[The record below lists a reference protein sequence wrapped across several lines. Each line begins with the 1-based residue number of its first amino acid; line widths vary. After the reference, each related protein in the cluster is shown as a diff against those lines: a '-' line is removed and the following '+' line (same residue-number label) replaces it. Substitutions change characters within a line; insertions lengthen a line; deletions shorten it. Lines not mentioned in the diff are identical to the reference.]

1 MRQCKRGKRDLLA
14 RQREGD
20 FFPRTCVNV
29 KGGTH
34 LKSNDTSKSSA
45 PTAPS
50 SRRYS
55 AKRSK
60 SRGSFAPPHAS
71 PDAAAPDAVVPGA
84 GSFLRADEAD
94 VYRGREMDD
103 DMAAGI

>member
-1 MRQCKRGKRDLLA
+1 M
-14 RQREGD
+14 
-20 FFPRTCVNV
+20 
-29 KGGTH
+29 
-34 LKSNDTSKSSA
+34 KSNDTSKSPA
-45 PTAPS
+45 PAAPS

-71 PDAAAPDAVVPGA
+71 PDVAAVVPGA
-84 GSFLRADEAD
+84 GSFLIADEAD
-94 VYRGREMDD
+94 GYRGREMDD